1 MRHVILAIA
10 LGSLVSVAPV
20 AANNEPATATAA
32 PAADPDQKIK
42 CRKIEVTGS
51 IVKKGKVCR
60 TLAEWR
66 ATQESHNSAARRMV
80 EDNTGRP
87 SGQ

>member
-1 MRHVILAIA
+1 MRHIIFAIA

-32 PAADPDQKIK
+32 PADDPDQKIK

-51 IVKKGKVCR
+51 MVRKGRVCR
-60 TLAEWR
+60 TVAEWR
-66 ATQESHNSAARRMV
+66 ATQESHNYAARRMV

>member
-1 MRHVILAIA
+1 MRHVIFAIA
-10 LGSLVSVAPV
+10 FGSLVSVAPV
-20 AANNEPATATAA
+20 GASNEPATATAA
-32 PAADPDQKIK
+32 PAADPDQKVK

-60 TLAEWR
+60 TIAEWR
-66 ATQESHNSAARRMV
+66 ATQDSHNSAARRMV

>member
-1 MRHVILAIA
+1 MRHLIFAIA

-20 AANNEPATATAA
+20 AANNGPATETAA

-60 TLAEWR
+60 TIAEWR
-66 ATQESHNSAARRMV
+66 ATQDSHNYAARRMV